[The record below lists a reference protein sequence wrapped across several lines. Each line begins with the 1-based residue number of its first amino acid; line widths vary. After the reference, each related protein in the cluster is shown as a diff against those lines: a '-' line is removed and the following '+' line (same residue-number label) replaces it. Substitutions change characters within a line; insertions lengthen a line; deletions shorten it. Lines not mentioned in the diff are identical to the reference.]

1 MDVMYFRWHSSF
13 ITSGTRGKQQV
24 TPSRAAPHPIRKH
37 DVRATLSTKIFVR
50 AARSWI
56 PMDVTPIG
64 HGAFPMA
71 SSTYSSFACSKAS
84 VVPFS

>member
-1 MDVMYFRWHSSF
+1 MPLGKRHEPLDGRDVLSLALVVHNIWDPRQA
-13 ITSGTRGKQQV
+13 TSHTKSGN
-24 TPSRAAPHPIRKH
+24 PHPFRKH

-71 SSTYSSFACSKAS
+71 SSTYSSFA
-84 VVPFS
+84 